1 LRKLLLAAALL
12 AAGVVP
18 AASTSSAQRV
28 QLALVPLPKSA
39 LASAAQGLSLAHA
52 SGPVSNQE
60 AASHAA
66 ATTKAKLEK
75 LGRLNGYVLEYGNA
89 FTGRSGI
96 TAIHTGIERY
106 KTAADAKRG
115 LAFWRQQDSRL
126 ATLNDPSFTV
136 TSAPVELPA
145 VGARQ
150 FAYLTSYRASDIAPV
165 SGLDEQV
172 ADGRYVLDVI
182 VTAGDASLA
191 QALVPKLVAK
201 LDARLRLALAGKL
214 HAQPVKLPK
223 LKAGPPPGGPD
234 LSRLRLRASDLAGD
248 ATAYKGYFVDP
259 EAVSDYS
266 VVMEPAGPFDDL
278 YQVIEWYP
286 SVNEASF
293 LADFA
298 NAAVM
303 ASSGATPLDL
313 SSLGDGARGAVI
325 QSSRLSAGYAVFD
338 SGHLTELLE
347 VTSKDAIDPKAVS
360 NVAQIAASRIDAA
373 GLGS

>member
-1 LRKLLLAAALL
+1 LRKLLLVAALALAVVVPGAAA
-12 AAGVVP
+12 
-18 AASTSSAQRV
+18 SSAQRV
-28 QLALVPLPKSA
+28 QLALVPLPKPA
-39 LASAAQGLSLAHA
+39 LGSAAQGLSLAHA
-52 SGPVSNQE
+52 SGRVSNAE
-60 AASHAA
+60 AALRAGAS
-66 ATTKAKLEK
+66 KAKLTK

-89 FTGRSGI
+89 FTGRPGI

-115 LAFWRQQDSRL
+115 LAFWQQQDSKF
-126 ATLNDPSFTV
+126 ATLSNPSFTV
-136 TSAPVELPA
+136 TSVPADLPA
-145 VGARQ
+145 VGTRQ
-150 FAYLTSYRASDIAPV
+150 FAYLTSYSASNIAPV
-165 SGLDEQV
+165 SGLDEQF

-191 QALVPKLVAK
+191 QALAPKLAAK
-201 LDARLRLALAGKL
+201 LDGRLRLALAGKL
-214 HAQPVKLPK
+214 HAKPVGLPK
-223 LKAGPPPGGPD
+223 LKAGPPPGGPE
-234 LSRLRLRASDLAGD
+234 LSQLRLKASDLAGK

-259 EAVSDYS
+259 AAVSDYS

-286 SVNEASF
+286 SVNEATF

-303 ASSGATPLDL
+303 ANSGATALDL

-325 QSSRLSAGYAVFD
+325 QSPRLSAGYAVFN

-347 VTSKDAIDPKAVS
+347 VTSKNAIDPNSVTS
-360 NVAQIAASRIDAA
+360 LAQIAASRIDAA